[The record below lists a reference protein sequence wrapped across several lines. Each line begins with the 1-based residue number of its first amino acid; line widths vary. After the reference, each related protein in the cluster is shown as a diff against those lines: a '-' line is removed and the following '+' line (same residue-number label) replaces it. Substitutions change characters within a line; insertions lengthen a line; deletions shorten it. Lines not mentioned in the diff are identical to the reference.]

1 MWTSESAA
9 PRIGKLMSTPQ
20 IRLLLVD
27 DNKRL
32 TSAWERLIG
41 QQPDIKLVGTLDRA
55 DGLVGATRENSADV
69 ILIDLT
75 MDGCDPLEAI
85 AEVTR
90 ECPQVHTLIYSARSR
105 SEWHDQA
112 RRAGAKD
119 FLDKADDP
127 SAILAA
133 IRRVSERAKK
143 P

>member
-1 MWTSESAA
+1 MWTSESATL
-9 PRIGKLMSTPQ
+9 RVGTLMNTPQ

-41 QQPDIKLVGTLDRA
+41 QQPDMELVGTLDRA
-55 DGLVGATRENSADV
+55 DGLVGAAQEKSVDV

-75 MDGCDPLEAI
+75 MEGRDPLEAV

-90 ECPQVHTLIYSARSR
+90 ECPGIHTLIYSARSR

-112 RRAGAKD
+112 KRAGAKD

-127 SAILAA
+127 NAILEA
-133 IRRVSERAKK
+133 IRRVSRRTKQA
-143 P
+143 